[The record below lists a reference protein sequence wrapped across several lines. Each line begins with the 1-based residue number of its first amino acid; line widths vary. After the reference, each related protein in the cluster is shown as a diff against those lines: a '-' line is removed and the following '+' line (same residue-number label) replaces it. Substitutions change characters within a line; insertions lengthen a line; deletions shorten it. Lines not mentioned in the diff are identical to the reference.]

1 MFFYNSLLNCV
12 CSSPSY
18 DSISCT
24 SLLTFD
30 SFEQAKDFLEHQ
42 HCEQFHKSTFYYEGC
57 IGTDSRTFMI
67 RKFYG
72 MNYFGIVCY
81 SDDSRFYLPRNYEF

>member
-18 DSISCT
+18 DSISVT

-30 SFEQAKDFLEHQ
+30 SFEQAKDFLERHL
-42 HCEQFHKSTFYYEGC
+42 CYQFHKSTFYYSD
-57 IGTDSRTFMI
+57 TDNRTFMV

-72 MNYFGIVCY
+72 MNYYGIVCY
-81 SDDSRFYLPRNYEF
+81 SGDSRFYLPRIYEF